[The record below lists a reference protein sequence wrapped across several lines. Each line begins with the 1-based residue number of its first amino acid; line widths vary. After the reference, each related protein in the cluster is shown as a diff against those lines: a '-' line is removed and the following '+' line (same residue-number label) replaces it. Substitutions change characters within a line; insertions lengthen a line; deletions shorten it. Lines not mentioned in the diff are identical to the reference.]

1 MMDEGVDDKHP
12 LHGPSVGWAKMPFIK
27 ETFECDACKCTMHN
41 VAFIIH
47 KVNVLDRWHEKEK
60 GQAT

>member
-1 MMDEGVDDKHP
+1 MK
-12 LHGPSVGWAKMPFIK
+12 GWMTNIRYMVLQLDGLKMPFIK